1 MKNDIELANMFNT
14 LSYWDTIGTDTQ
26 YRVLEEHDEVII
38 IFKES
43 NSKADWRINFNFPK
57 KPYKRMPVPFYVHGG
72 FLKEWKKIN
81 DYFLK
86 RVERINKPITI
97 VGWSYGGALA
107 TLCYED
113 IDLKMFY
120 DNAQDCPN
128 CPEIYEACNEK
139 LRNFDIK
146 SIEEFNLALK
156 DCNPKTT
163 ITSVLLD
170 IDKDVNLSGV
180 YTFLKQTGRYID
192 VFDDL

>member
-1 MKNDIELANMFNT
+1 MALITKENQRYIRVIKDYTENGIIATSIEYETKDARELEKKYEEFKNALPAIVEEALGEYYARM
-14 LSYWDTIGTDTQ
+14 LQCAETIGYTDEDVSAEGLAR
-26 YRVLEEHDEVII
+26 YREAHPEFDRLYVRYYRLFDENV
-38 IFKES
+38 
-43 NSKADWRINFNFPK
+43 
-57 KPYKRMPVPFYVHGG
+57 
-72 FLKEWKKIN
+72 
-81 DYFLK
+81 
-86 RVERINKPITI
+86 
-97 VGWSYGGALA
+97 
-107 TLCYED
+107 
-113 IDLKMFY
+113 DLRMFY

-128 CPEIYEACNEK
+128 CPAIYEACNEK

-146 SIEEFNLALK
+146 SIEEFNSALR

>member
-1 MKNDIELANMFNT
+1 MALITKENQRYIRVIKDYTENGIIATSIEYETKDSRELEKKYEEFKIALPVIVEEALGEYYARM
-14 LSYWDTIGTDTQ
+14 LQCAETIGYTDEDVSVEGLAR
-26 YRVLEEHDEVII
+26 YRDAHPEFDRLYVRYYRLFDE
-38 IFKES
+38 
-43 NSKADWRINFNFPK
+43 N
-57 KPYKRMPVPFYVHGG
+57 
-72 FLKEWKKIN
+72 
-81 DYFLK
+81 
-86 RVERINKPITI
+86 
-97 VGWSYGGALA
+97 
-107 TLCYED
+107 